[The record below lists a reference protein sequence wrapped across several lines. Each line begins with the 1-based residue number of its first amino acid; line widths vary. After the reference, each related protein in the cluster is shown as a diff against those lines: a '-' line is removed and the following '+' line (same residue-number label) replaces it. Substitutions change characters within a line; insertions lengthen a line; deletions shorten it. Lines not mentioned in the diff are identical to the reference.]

1 MAKLEQF
8 LADHLL
14 LMGAVGIGVACLQ
27 VSGAGDV
34 SLQLRSQTPAL
45 GEVAD
50 ILHLPC
56 PALSPPFPLA
66 TKDEPHCRSH
76 SPESLEQLGLS
87 VGSGMKHVP
96 CVLSTAC

>member
-34 SLQLRSQTPAL
+34 SLQLRSQTPVL

-50 ILHLPC
+50 DLLMAC
-56 PALSPPFPLA
+56 PTLVPSLS
-66 TKDEPHCRSH
+66 
-76 SPESLEQLGLS
+76 LGHQ
-87 VGSGMKHVP
+87 G
-96 CVLSTAC
+96 

>member
-34 SLQLRSQTPAL
+34 SLQPTSRTLVL
-45 GEVAD
+45 GKVAD
-50 ILHLPC
+50 ASHIHARPY
-56 PALSPPFPLA
+56 PTLSP
-66 TKDEPHCRSH
+66 
-76 SPESLEQLGLS
+76 SLSLS
-87 VGSGMKHVP
+87 NQG
-96 CVLSTAC
+96 

>member
-27 VSGAGDV
+27 VSGAEDV
-34 SLQLRSQTPAL
+34 SLQLRSQTPVL

-50 ILHLPC
+50 ILLMAC
-56 PALSPPFPLA
+56 PTLVTSLS
-66 TKDEPHCRSH
+66 
-76 SPESLEQLGLS
+76 LGDQ
-87 VGSGMKHVP
+87 G
-96 CVLSTAC
+96 

>member
-27 VSGAGDV
+27 VSGAGDG
-34 SLQLRSQTPAL
+34 SLQLRSQAPVL

-50 ILHLPC
+50 ILHMAC
-56 PALSPPFPLA
+56 PTLVPSLS
-66 TKDEPHCRSH
+66 
-76 SPESLEQLGLS
+76 LGDQ
-87 VGSGMKHVP
+87 G
-96 CVLSTAC
+96 